1 MPNLEIK
8 LLELLLTTREFTE
21 NGRYYI
27 VDPLFKDGNKYMITI
42 NDVTKEVEDEKFD
55 ESIGN

>member
-8 LLELLLTTREFTE
+8 LLELLLTTPEFEE
-21 NGRYYI
+21 NGRLYL
-27 VDPLFKDGNKYMITI
+27 VDHIKDGNNYMVTI
-42 NDVTKEVEDEKFD
+42 KDVTKEVEDEKFD